1 MPPPCAVAAPRR
13 APAARGACRLPR
25 RPSITHSP
33 PPPPVFKRTAPQ
45 IAIEQAK
52 YFDRCKALPGSERT
66 ACQIDKALVNLGA
79 LFLEK
84 VEGRVSTEVDP
95 RVAND
100 TGGWVGGWVLARM
113 GGQGG

>member
-1 MPPPCAVAAPRR
+1 M
-13 APAARGACRLPR
+13 
-25 RPSITHSP
+25 
-33 PPPPVFKRTAPQ
+33 Q

-52 YFDRCKALPGSERT
+52 YYDKCTALTGGDKT

-95 RVAND
+95 KVARD
-100 TGGWVGGWVLARM
+100 TGVCDRGMTCWDVACHDMTMVGHGRM
-113 GGQGG
+113 APGDPAAC